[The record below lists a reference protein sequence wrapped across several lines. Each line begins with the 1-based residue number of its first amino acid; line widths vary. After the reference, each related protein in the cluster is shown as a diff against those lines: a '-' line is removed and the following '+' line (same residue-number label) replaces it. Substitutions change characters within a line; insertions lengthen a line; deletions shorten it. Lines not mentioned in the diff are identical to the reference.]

1 MDRQLYLSKNLI
13 CLYVNTTRSFNVLYF
28 MYFLHLLL
36 LQHGDI
42 ERNPGPQSG
51 QIKNLSC
58 CHWNVNSLVAQNL
71 SKITQLEAYNSLYK
85 HDFICISETYFD
97 SSILE
102 GDSSFQLDGYKVIR
116 ADHPSNTERG
126 GVCIYYK
133 ESLSVQALNLKNL
146 NESIICEV
154 SIQNCK
160 GYIDVI
166 YRSTSQSTV
175 EFEEFLSNFEDNLN
189 TTASF
194 SSLFTIIL
202 GDFNGKSSSWWKN
215 DKTTVE
221 GAHLEALTS
230 LHGFHQL
237 ISEPTHLVPTSTSC
251 IDLIFT
257 GQSNLVVDSGTH
269 STLNL
274 NVITKS
280 HIANSTLTSNT
291 YLHINS

>member
-1 MDRQLYLSKNLI
+1 ML
-13 CLYVNTTRSFNVLYF
+13 NTISSFNVLDF
-28 MYFLHLLL
+28 VNFLHLLL
-36 LQHGDI
+36 LQHRDI

-51 QIKNLSC
+51 QIENLSC

-85 HDFICISETYFD
+85 HDFICISEMYFD

-116 ADHPSNTERG
+116 ADHPSNTKRG

-133 ESLSVQALNLKNL
+133 ESLSVRALNLTNIT
-146 NESIICEV
+146 ECIICEV

-160 GYIDVI
+160 GYIGVI
-166 YRSTSQSTV
+166 YRSPSQNTA
-175 EFEEFLSNFEDNLN
+175 EFKEFLPKFVSILN
-189 TTASF
+189 TTASYS

-202 GDFNGKSSSWWKN
+202 GDFNARSSFWWKN

-221 GAHLEALTS
+221 GACLETLTS

-237 ISEPTHLVPTSTSC
+237 ISEPTHLLPTSTSC

-257 GQSNLVVDSGTH
+257 DQSNLVVDSGTH
-269 STLNL
+269 SSLNHKCHRP
-274 NVITKS
+274 N
-280 HIANSTLTSNT
+280 HILQTQS
-291 YLHINS
+291 

>member
-1 MDRQLYLSKNLI
+1 ML
-13 CLYVNTTRSFNVLYF
+13 NTISSFNVLYF

-71 SKITQLEAYNSLYK
+71 SKITQLEAYNSLHK
-85 HDFICISETYFD
+85 CDFICISETYFD

-116 ADHPSNTERG
+116 ADHPSNTKRG

-133 ESLSVQALNLKNL
+133 ESLSVQALNLANL
-146 NESIICEV
+146 NKCIICEV

-160 GYIDVI
+160 GYIGVN
-166 YRSTSQSTV
+166 YRSPTQSTA
-175 EFEEFLSNFEDNLN
+175 EFEVLLSNFEDNLN
-189 TTASF
+189 TTASS

-202 GDFNGKSSSWWKN
+202 GDINARSSS
-215 DKTTVE
+215 
-221 GAHLEALTS
+221 
-230 LHGFHQL
+230 
-237 ISEPTHLVPTSTSC
+237 
-251 IDLIFT
+251 
-257 GQSNLVVDSGTH
+257 
-269 STLNL
+269 
-274 NVITKS
+274 
-280 HIANSTLTSNT
+280 
-291 YLHINS
+291 